1 MRNPDRACSI
11 LVRFPATLNFE
22 RKTLHSISNNLSSPP
37 SFLSLS
43 ASIYFEY
50 IARIKLAQSS
60 SSVKFH
66 RNWTALQTRIR
77 GYTRLLQRL
86 IQLGACSLK
95 LARVHSLLIVRSTFH
110 EVELASISLGKES
123 VEIGKFDLGR
133 RRGAPGYLL
142 YRRARIFIGTVIEIP
157 HPHPFHFVLRYIY
170 IYSDDGMRQ
179 QSRVY
184 ISAFTLDLAAQQ
196 VERTSH

>member
-22 RKTLHSISNNLSSPP
+22 RKTLPISNNLSSPP

-43 ASIYFEY
+43 TSTYFEY

-86 IQLGACSLK
+86 IQLGACVETS
-95 LARVHSLLIVRSTFH
+95 AGSFAPYRPRSTKLNSLRSLW
-110 EVELASISLGKES
+110 ERKASKLENLIWEGGGGRPAIYYTVALEFSSERLL
-123 VEIGKFDLGR
+123 KFR
-133 RRGAPGYLL
+133 IRTRSTL
-142 YRRARIFIGTVIEIP
+142 YCDI
-157 HPHPFHFVLRYIY
+157 YIY
-170 IYSDDGMRQ
+170 IFG
-179 QSRVY
+179 
-184 ISAFTLDLAAQQ
+184 
-196 VERTSH
+196 

>member
-22 RKTLHSISNNLSSPP
+22 RKTLPISNNLSSPP

-43 ASIYFEY
+43 TSTYFEY

-66 RNWTALQTRIR
+66 HNWTALQNQRIHAVASTTNSTWR
-77 GYTRLLQRL
+77 V
-86 IQLGACSLK
+86 LK
-95 LARVHSLLIVRSTFH
+95 LARVHSLLIVRFTFH

-170 IYSDDGMRQ
+170 IYIRMTGCGNRAVFIYRR
-179 QSRVY
+179 SRW
-184 ISAFTLDLAAQQ
+184 TWPRGEQQ

>member
-22 RKTLHSISNNLSSPP
+22 RKTLPISNNLSSPP

-43 ASIYFEY
+43 TSIYFEY

-95 LARVHSLLIVRSTFH
+95 LARVHSLSSTFH

-170 IYSDDGMRQ
+170 IYIRMTGCGNRAVFIYRR
-179 QSRVY
+179 SRW
-184 ISAFTLDLAAQQ
+184 TWPRGEQQ